1 MISNVGKA
9 LVEAGYMKDGEV
21 GNPLTVFLRLL
32 AKPVVLICLRNC
44 ISPNVVTLVSLIL
57 GITSALLY
65 LIGAK
70 LAFIILWSLSVI
82 LDLADGVIARK
93 SGRQSY
99 FGYLFDMISD
109 RIKLAVLV
117 VTWSFVIDEPV
128 SYIISIVILSLLCVL
143 ELITHIFVKHLKI
156 AVNSDRY
163 PTNAFHRVFLTFD
176 MHTFFVYGFGI
187 LLAGGFSVVV
197 NAWLIL
203 VLALVFFREC
213 NDRLFY
219 KGKFA
224 CTYNPKIINY
234 FLPKK
239 DRDEIL

>member
-9 LVEAGYMKDGEV
+9 LVEAGFMKDGEV

-70 LAFIILWSLSVI
+70 FAFIILWSLSVI
-82 LDLADGVIARK
+82 LDYADGVIARK
-93 SGRQSY
+93 SGRQSH

-109 RIKLAVLV
+109 RIKLTVLV
-117 VTWSFVIDEPV
+117 VTWSFVIGEPF
-128 SYIISIVILSLLCVL
+128 SYIISIAILSLLCII
-143 ELITHIFVKHLKI
+143 ELITHIFIKQAKI
-156 AVNSDRY
+156 AVNSDKYQTIGFR
-163 PTNAFHRVFLTFD
+163 RVFLTFD

-187 LLAGGFSVVV
+187 LLAGGFSVFV

-203 VLALVFFREC
+203 VLALVLFREC
-213 NDRLFY
+213 SDRLFY
-219 KGKFA
+219 KGKFSS
-224 CTYNPKIINY
+224 TYNPKIINY

-239 DRDEIL
+239 DRDESL